1 MSLWT
6 WSPTNSSLGRP
17 LHLTEERA
25 DPKTDEREGAA
36 PRLVKSMAPNSFV
49 RLACGGGHALAL
61 TGDGRLYAWG
71 WNSYGQLGGGAGR
84 DDASRP
90 QAVPAFTGLRCG
102 CIAAGAAH
110 SAALVWD
117 DRVAGVPPAVRVRR
131 GRSARRRCVRPPPR
145 R

>member
-36 PRLVKSMAPNSFV
+36 PRLVKSMAPNAFV

-61 TGDGRLYAWG
+61 TPEADATPLPRALAAR
-71 WNSYGQLGGGAGR
+71 AGE
-84 DDASRP
+84 
-90 QAVPAFTGLRCG
+90 
-102 CIAAGAAH
+102 
-110 SAALVWD
+110 
-117 DRVAGVPPAVRVRR
+117 RVALALGSEGPGLSPGMLHAADACVTIPMASGVDSLNVAAAAAVACWLLAQPMPAE
-131 GRSARRRCVRPPPR
+131 
-145 R
+145 